1 MATGNV
7 ALNDTNA
14 GYSGANL
21 NEIFYEPVFRSDDIM
36 RNYRVIPNVKH
47 VMNVYTSAKLTKIVK
62 AQTACSPLSQDP
74 VAYFPVDQKVITAGR
89 CRVALEQCSEEFYGT
104 FIEESYRNGVDVNN
118 LLGTDLADAIVNRA
132 VAGIASDVLR
142 LAWGG
147 NLTLDGVATP
157 AVGYAVFDGWMKL
170 MGADTTVLAARTELD
185 VVAPAEPTAGEA
197 INLLRT
203 MYDAAPAALQQIPAG
218 DKKMFVTPRI
228 FNAYLAN
235 LEANTTIGTAD
246 LAISNTVNGM
256 ARVSFRGVEVV
267 AMYEWD
273 TILADADPVLFQT
286 TKAGADTENTQGACY
301 CATENLIIG
310 SDVTDPEGSF
320 KVFYDDLE
328 EKMFF
333 RGYFKLGV
341 QFLYPSLVQWGVLAD
356 IV

>member
-7 ALNDTNA
+7 AFDSTNA

-62 AQTACSPLSQDP
+62 AQVACSPLSQDP

-132 VAGIASDVLR
+132 VAGIASDVVR

-147 NLTLDGVATP
+147 DVAG
-157 AVGYAVFDGWMKL
+157 AVPGYAVFDGWMEL
-170 MGADTTVLAARTELD
+170 MKAEVVLAKP
-185 VVAPAEPTAGEA
+185 VVAPAAPTAGEA
-197 INLLRT
+197 IGLLRDL
-203 MYDAAPAALQQIPAG
+203 YDGAAAALQQVAPS
-218 DKKMFVTPRI
+218 DKKFFVTPSI
-228 FNAYLAN
+228 FNAYIAN
-235 LEANTTIGTAD
+235 LEGSSAD
-246 LAISNTVNGM
+246 LAVVNLVDGM
-256 ARVSFRGVEVV
+256 RRVMFRGVEVV

-273 TILADADPVLFQT
+273 TILADTNPDLFVNAAT
-286 TKAGADTENTQGACY
+286 NYTQGACY
-301 CATENLIIG
+301 CAVENLIIG

-341 QFLYPSLVQWGVLAD
+341 QYLYSSLVKWGIL
-356 IV
+356 I